1 MKTNIKEKEE
11 EDREKGI
18 RKRETKRRKRIN
30 VKLS

>member
-1 MKTNIKEKEE
+1 MYITEKEG
-11 EDREKGI
+11 EDGEKGI